1 MPAPAAGPSMRDIAA
16 KLVHKGEQAFAEQNY
31 SAAIANARA
40 ALEVKP
46 GDAQAN
52 KLLREA
58 EQAQQKAMNSIS
70 IQ

>member
-1 MPAPAAGPSMRDIAA
+1 MRDIAA

-31 SAAIANARA
+31 SAAVANAKA

-46 GDAQAN
+46 GDARAN

>member
-1 MPAPAAGPSMRDIAA
+1 MGDIAA
-16 KLVHKGEQAFAEQNY
+16 KLVRKGEQAFTAQNY
-31 SAAIANARA
+31 SAAIANAKA

-46 GDAQAN
+46 GDARAN

-58 EQAQQKAMNSIS
+58 EKAQQDAMNSIS